1 MMPFQFDMSDPDQAH
16 TAGRLRSA
24 TILWLASVRSNGQP
38 HLVPVWFLWEGETI
52 LIFSKPKNQKIRNLR
67 QNTAVTV
74 ALDDTDEGDDV
85 VVLEGVAEL
94 VSDSTVTTAM
104 PAYVEKY
111 ARLIADL
118 GLTPETMAQE
128 YSQPIRVTITRKVN
142 V

>member
-1 MMPFQFDMSDPDQAH
+1 
-16 TAGRLRSA
+16 
-24 TILWLASVRSNGQP
+24 
-38 HLVPVWFLWEGETI
+38 VPVWFLWEGATI

-67 QNTAVTV
+67 QNPAVTV
-74 ALDDTDEGDDV
+74 SLDDTDEGDDV

-94 VSDSTVTTAM
+94 VSDSTVTTAL

-118 GLTPETMAQE
+118 GLTPETMAEE
-128 YSQPIRVTITRKVN
+128 YSQPIRITIMRQVS

>member
-1 MMPFQFDMSDPDQAH
+1 MPFYLDSSDPQAAH
-16 TAGRLRSA
+16 IAERLRDA
-24 TILWLASVRSNGQP
+24 VILWLASVRPDGRP
-38 HLVPVWFLWEGETI
+38 HLVPVWFLWEGATI

-67 QNTAVTV
+67 QNPAVTV
-74 ALDDTDEGDDV
+74 SLDDTDEGDDV

-94 VSDSTVTTAM
+94 VSDSTVTTAS

-118 GLTPETMAQE
+118 GMTPETMAQE
-128 YSQPIRVTITRKVN
+128 YSQPIRITITRHAN

>member
-1 MMPFQFDMSDPDQAH
+1 MPFHLDLSDPDQAH
-16 TAGRLRSA
+16 AAERLRSA
-24 TILWLASVRSNGQP
+24 TILWLASVRPDERP
-38 HLVPVWFLWEGETI
+38 HLVPVWFLWEGATI

-67 QNTAVTV
+67 QNPAVTV
-74 ALDDTDEGDDV
+74 SLDDTDEGDDV

-94 VSDSTVTTAM
+94 VSDSTVTTAL

-118 GLTPETMAQE
+118 GLTPETMAEE
-128 YSQPIRVTITRKVN
+128 YSQPIRITIMRQVS

>member
-1 MMPFQFDMSDPDQAH
+1 MAFQLDSRDPEQAH
-16 TAGRLRSA
+16 TAERLL
-24 TILWLASVRSNGQP
+24 TDEILWLATVRPDGRP

-67 QNTAVTV
+67 QNPAVTV